1 MDFLELFL
9 IAIGVSMD
17 AFAVSIC
24 KGLSVRK
31 VRPGNAVAVGLWF
44 GGFQALMPLIGYF
57 LGASFADF
65 VAAVDHWIAFFLL
78 LIIGLNMIR
87 ESLDN
92 ESCDVSP
99 DFTCA
104 SMLLLSLATSVDAM
118 AVGLS
123 FAFQKVSIFPAA
135 AIIGITTGILSVS
148 GVYVGKAFGC
158 RYKSKAEFIGGLIL
172 CLMGLKILLE

>member
-1 MDFLELFL
+1 
-9 IAIGVSMD
+9 
-17 AFAVSIC
+17 
-24 KGLSVRK
+24 
-31 VRPGNAVAVGLWF
+31 
-44 GGFQALMPLIGYF
+44 
-57 LGASFADF
+57 
-65 VAAVDHWIAFFLL
+65 
-78 LIIGLNMIR
+78 MIR

-135 AIIGITTGILSVS
+135 AIIGVTTGILSVS
-148 GVYVGKAFGC
+148 GVYVGNAFGC